1 MSLNPARGQEPS
13 DPSLLPLCAVQN
25 GWSKMLNY
33 SRKPYSRRSPAS
45 ARRSVLTT
53 ALVLTLVLLSQSGC
67 FFLKKKAKPEAVA
80 VVPVRMIILPFNVP
94 SGDKDLR
101 WLSMAAPILMAKTG
115 ENAKGLEII
124 PIWQTMPTA
133 INVAGSSRTFTEE
146 SAATVANWMT
156 AKWVVLG
163 ELNATKNGISMTVD
177 FVPARVSL
185 VPFRFLRTGKLDV
198 VGEGFYE
205 AYIQFLRYLVSR
217 PFVQPQDKGMTMT
230 SVKDLAEALDREY
243 GWSVEA
249 DPGKAQQ
256 AVSSLLSSDEK
267 LARMLFS
274 PTLYPS
280 LAGNEKK

>member
-1 MSLNPARGQEPS
+1 MI
-13 DPSLLPLCAVQN
+13 
-25 GWSKMLNY
+25 
-33 SRKPYSRRSPAS
+33 
-45 ARRSVLTT
+45 
-53 ALVLTLVLLSQSGC
+53 LTLILLSQSGC

-80 VVPVRMIILPFNVP
+80 GAPVRLVILPFNVA
-94 SGDKDLR
+94 SGEKDLR

-133 INVAGSSRTFTEE
+133 INVAGTSRAFTEE
-146 SAATVANWMT
+146 STATVANWMT
-156 AKWVVLG
+156 AKWAVLG
-163 ELNATKNGISMTVD
+163 ELTPTKNGISMTVD
-177 FVPARVSL
+177 FIPAKANL
-185 VPFRFLRTGKLDV
+185 VPFRYLQAGKLDS

-217 PFVQPQDKGMTMT
+217 PFEQPKDRGMTFT
-230 SVKDLAEALDREY
+230 SVKDLAEILDREY

-256 AVSSLLSSDEK
+256 AVSNLLNSDEK
-267 LARMLFS
+267 LARALFS

-280 LAGNEKK
+280 LAVTEKK